1 MLILYTERVVFVQF
15 CVILPLMKE
24 NGKIA
29 HKYSEARNWVRSALL
44 LLPPGGALPG
54 LREMV
59 KLTGIGRTIL
69 ERVLAEAE
77 ANNYIRRRPRS
88 GYYRTEPDNCTSAE
102 LAILLDNSNGQ
113 LDPVGSSPQKASY
126 ISRVILRLQELAA
139 ENRKNLFITDDP
151 EELPPDVPLF
161 LAGAV
166 SRDLLPQVQKKSL
179 RAVAISGSRSSALQ
193 VMPPKERN
201 VRSGLEY
208 LHKLGH
214 KRIALF
220 FNRIGEESDE
230 YDNNG
235 YLFEYYKFM
244 AEHGI
249 KSYPHFLLAL
259 GSEDEIV
266 EQLLAALRHELKPDS
281 LIVPY
286 CWLPTVYRVLEEE
299 KVLVPWH
306 ISILATGTPADE
318 IYSKYSPA
326 TLWDHPQSVADKAWE
341 LMFSENSRAFIRL
354 EPQII
359 PGKSIQRRN

>member
-15 CVILPLMKE
+15 CVILPPMKE

-77 ANNYIRRRPRS
+77 ANNYIRRRARS

-113 LDPVGSSPQKASY
+113 LDLVGSSPQKASY

-139 ENRKNLFITDDP
+139 EHRKNLFITGNP
-151 EELPPDVPLF
+151 KELPKDIPIF
-161 LAGAV
+161 LAGV
-166 SRDLLPQVQKKSL
+166 VNRDLLYLAEKKSV
-179 RAVAISGSRSSALQ
+179 RMVAISGIRNCALQ
-193 VMPPKERN
+193 VMPPKERL

-214 KRIALF
+214 KQMGLF
-220 FNRIGEESDE
+220 FNCNSEDADSVDG
-230 YDNNG
+230 NG

-249 KSYPHFLLAL
+249 KSHRHFLLAL
-259 GSEDEIV
+259 GSEDKIV
-266 EQLLAALRHELKPDS
+266 EQLLAALRHEVKPDS

-341 LMFSENSRAFIRL
+341 LMFSETSRAFIRL

-359 PGKSIQRRN
+359 PGKSVQRRN